1 MQIFYKLTINFTKLS
16 ILFLYQRIFV
26 DRKYFVRTCW
36 VLVYIVLLACV
47 SLTTATI
54 MQCNPIQSAWHR
66 WDMKSSCINIYAL
79 WYSNA
84 IYNILTDFIIILVVP
99 PVIFTLNIS
108 WRQKLALTC
117 IFGLGIIV
125 CAASISRLTTL
136 YSSAYGNDPTAGSLV
151 STIWTTIEAGLG
163 TICAN
168 LPMLRTPV
176 QRVFPRMF
184 PSRRSTF
191 HIPSIATSG
200 RCLSSKPDTLVS
212 SNSTHSNLDS
222 EAAPVSSKHM
232 VVSRFD
238 ASHPPSTNLH
248 EIPCWQPSLSS
259 LPEHD
264 DIELQ
269 DRRINGHR
277 SNCPVVT

>member
-1 MQIFYKLTINFTKLS
+1 MN
-16 ILFLYQRIFV
+16 
-26 DRKYFVRTCW
+26 
-36 VLVYIVLLACV
+36 
-47 SLTTATI
+47 
-54 MQCNPIQSAWHR
+54 
-66 WDMKSSCINIYAL
+66 SSCLNLYAL

-84 IYNILTDFIIILVVP
+84 IYNILTDFIIILMVP

-176 QRVFPRMF
+176 QRLFPRLF
-184 PSRRSTF
+184 PSRTSTF
-191 HIPSIATSG
+191 HIPSIATSA
-200 RCLSSKPDTLVS
+200 RCSSSNPDTLVS
-212 SNSTHSNLDS
+212 STSTHSSLDP
-222 EAAPVSSKHM
+222 EAAPDPLKHE

-238 ASHPPSTNLH
+238 VEHPTCTNSH
-248 EIPCWQPSLSS
+248 EISCWQPSLDP

-264 DIELQ
+264 SIELQ
-269 DRRINGHR
+269 DRSIHTNRNHSPGLIRETTMEQHSSVSRGCQGR
-277 SNCPVVT
+277 KM